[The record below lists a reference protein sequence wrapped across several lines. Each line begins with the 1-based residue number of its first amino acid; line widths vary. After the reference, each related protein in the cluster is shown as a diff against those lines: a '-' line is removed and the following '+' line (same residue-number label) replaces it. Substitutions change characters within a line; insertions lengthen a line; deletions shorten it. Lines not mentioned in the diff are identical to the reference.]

1 MNENQQLDGV
11 CVCVCAYWTGGEDGS
26 KQGRNISHG
35 FDDSFVN

>member
-1 MNENQQLDGV
+1 MKTSSLMEY
-11 CVCVCAYWTGGEDGS
+11 VCVCAYWTGREDGS